1 MRTHLLRLQ
10 VIVGEAEAGGDV
22 IRNVTEVVGVVDLV
36 PGFLHSTAVFLGRAA
51 GTRITAEEEGLDGS
65 LEFVDFGL
73 RGKVLRIVRDQFRAE
88 AMVGQ
93 LLDSVRILHGS
104 LADFNSLSDL
114 QHSGRL
120 GIHSTDFDLASFAG
134 IRGLG
139 AGLEHSYGPKDLVYS
154 FCVCHNLTIP
164 FTNMRIRGLGLDKG
178 AWFDFLI
185 RVRILNKTLFHK
197 SFQQNRPTGCR
208 DEEEVVNLRRDK
220 NRMS

>member
-1 MRTHLLRLQ
+1 MRSHQLRLQ
-10 VIVGEAEAGGDV
+10 VIVRETKAFCDVVGDV
-22 IRNVTEVVGVVDLV
+22 TEIGGVVDLV
-36 PGFLHSTAVFLGRAA
+36 PGFLHGAAVFLGRSA
-51 GTRITAEEEGLDGS
+51 GTGVTAEEEGFNGS
-65 LEFVDFGL
+65 LQLVDFGL
-73 RGKVLRIVRDQFRAE
+73 RGEVLGIVGNQFSAKT
-88 AMVGQ
+88 VIGQ

-104 LADFNSLSDL
+104 LADFNYLTDL

-120 GIHSTDFDLASFAG
+120 GVDATDLYLATFTG

-164 FTNMRIRGLGLDKG
+164 FTNMRIRSLGLDKG

-197 SFQQNRPTGCR
+197 GFQQNRPTGCR